1 MILKS
6 VVDVIADVGLTILV
20 TIIVTLLVVIT
31 LLAEKDIVLLVKLLT
46 ANGLLL

>member
-6 VVDVIADVGLTILV
+6 VVDVIADAGLTILV

-46 ANGLLL
+46 VNGLLL